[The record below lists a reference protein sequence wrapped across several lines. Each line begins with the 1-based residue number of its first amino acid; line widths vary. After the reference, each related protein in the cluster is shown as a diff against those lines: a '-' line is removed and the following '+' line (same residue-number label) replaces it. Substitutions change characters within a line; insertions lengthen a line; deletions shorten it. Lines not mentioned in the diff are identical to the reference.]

1 MGRCANSI
9 KIVKDDVNYDVTDRV
24 KVTFKS

>member
-1 MGRCANSI
+1 MGCCANSI
-9 KIVKDDVNYDVTDRV
+9 KIVKDDVNYAVTDGV